1 MANQSTT
8 ATHFWPASF
17 AERGVAVPFT
27 TPSVAMARVRNGE
40 RGRLEMV
47 ISGLSGGR
55 GVYVIGWN
63 GVPETFKL
71 TVYDRVLQENISD
84 IETVT
89 PDAVRDAVIRA
100 SVTGLAG
107 EDAAAAAYAASTRS
121 TEIQL
126 RISLALTSHVVKAVL
141 DTDLD
146 LSLAALSLPAG
157 QQKVQGLLGRISRML
172 NIAPDTLSLA
182 MTEWADL
189 LELVGLPRHQ
199 PAGRL
204 RKIFSDADHF
214 RSSFRDWM
222 RTSELPEGH
231 PAGLV
236 TEVLDET
243 YLYWQAAFDEID
255 AFANNP
261 SGTLQNWSRHKLDLE
276 RLSARIPWLEDGW
289 PVIFAIWE
297 NALRA
302 SREEQLAAVSV
313 ILSGLPLLPRDEV
326 DRESHARW
334 LDFAKRL
341 GLSASRNEVRGQS
354 SIDLQS
360 MLRQEKVLARSFG

>member
-8 ATHFWPASF
+8 ATHFWPSSF

-27 TPSVAMARVRNGE
+27 TPSVATARVRNGE
-40 RGRLEMV
+40 RGRLELV

-55 GVYVIGWN
+55 GVYVIAWN

-71 TVYDRVLQENISD
+71 TVYDRVLHENISV

-89 PDAVRDAVIRA
+89 PDAVREAVISA
-100 SVTGLAG
+100 SITGLAG
-107 EDAAAAAYAASTRS
+107 EDAAVSASEASGRS
-121 TEIQL
+121 TEDQL

-146 LSLAALSLPAG
+146 LSLAALSLPSG
-157 QQKVQGLLGRISRML
+157 QEKVQSMLGRISRML
-172 NIAPDTLSLA
+172 NIAPEPLSQA
-182 MTEWADL
+182 MTEWSDI
-189 LELVGLPRHQ
+189 LELLGIPRQQ

-222 RTSELPEGH
+222 RTSELDEDH

-236 TEVLDET
+236 LEVLEET
-243 YLYWQAAFDEID
+243 HTNWQTAFDEID
-255 AFANNP
+255 GFTNNP
-261 SGTLQNWSRHKLDLE
+261 AETLKNWTRCRTNLE
-276 RLSARIPWLEDGW
+276 RLSARVPWLEDGW
-289 PVIFAIWE
+289 PMIFAIWE

-302 SREEQLAAVSV
+302 DREQQLAAVST

-326 DRESHARW
+326 NVNSHARW
-334 LDFAKRL
+334 LEFAKRL
-341 GLSASRNEVRGQS
+341 GLAASRNEVRGQS
-354 SIDLQS
+354 NIDLQS
-360 MLRQEKVLARSFG
+360 MLRQENVLARSFG